1 MVTWVERQ
9 AAAQPVRHLR
19 AGGFPVLSAGK
30 EHRDRQD
37 WLALQDRALAVAAEG
52 ITIADARLPDRPL
65 IYVNEGFERLTGFT
79 AAEALGRNCKF
90 LQGQDADA
98 GTVAEIRRALEEG
111 RDCTVEILN
120 RRKDGTPFWNRLS
133 ITPVRDD
140 HGTVTHFIGV
150 QSDVTARRRA
160 EEALR
165 RANEQMR
172 SDLAEAALIQQA
184 WLPQALPQVPGYEF
198 AWSFR
203 PCTELAGDALN
214 IVRLDERHVGL
225 YILDVCGHG
234 VPAALLSASLN
245 RWLSPVPE
253 QSCLFVEAPDSPTGF
268 APAGPAAVATML
280 NRQFGAEPTTGK
292 FFTILYGVLDLRSRG
307 FRYVTAG
314 HPPPVRITAS
324 GADVCPLSRGVPI
337 GVLPDF
343 TYRERIVQLEP
354 GDRLLVYTDG
364 ALEAIDADDQELGQQ
379 RLLDALAALH
389 HLPPKAGLMAMI
401 DKLEAW
407 CPDGQPQDDITL
419 LSVDVAREW

>member
-1 MVTWVERQ
+1 MNSWKDDQ
-9 AAAQPVRHLR
+9 
-19 AGGFPVLSAGK
+19 
-30 EHRDRQD
+30 DRQD

-98 GTVAEIRRALEEG
+98 ETVAVIRRALEEG

-120 RRKDGTPFWNRLS
+120 CRKDGTRFWNRLS

-140 HGTVTHFIGV
+140 QGTVTHFIGV

-165 RANEQMR
+165 LANDQMR
-172 SDLAEAALIQQA
+172 NDLAEAALIQQA
-184 WLPQALPQVPGYEF
+184 WLPQVLPQVPGYQF
-198 AWSFR
+198 AWNFR
-203 PCTELAGDALN
+203 PCTELAGDGLN
-214 IVRLDERHVGL
+214 IVRLDEDHVGL

-253 QSCLFVEAPDSPTGF
+253 QSCLFVAADDSPTGF
-268 APAGPAAVATML
+268 AAAEPAAVATML
-280 NRQFGAEPTTGK
+280 NRQFGAEPATGK
-292 FFTILYGVLDLRSRG
+292 FFTILYGVLELSSRR

-314 HPPPVRITAS
+314 HPPPVRIHAR
-324 GADVCPLSRGVPI
+324 GAEVCPLARGVPI

-343 TYRERIVQLEP
+343 EYRERSVELAP

-379 RLLDALAALH
+379 RLLDALAELH
-389 HLPPKAGLMAMI
+389 ELPPAESLAAMI
-401 DKLEAW
+401 GRLEAW
-407 CPDGQPQDDITL
+407 CPGGQPQDDITL
-419 LSVDVAREW
+419 LSVDVAGDR